1 MATIKEKLETEL
13 ALAKTE
19 VAALEATLEGLPEE
33 VKVLSEEVWT
43 KIKAL
48 FGVA

>member
-1 MATIKEKLETEL
+1 MATIKEKLEAEL
-13 ALAKTE
+13 AQAKTE
-19 VAALEATLEGLPEE
+19 VAALEATLAGLPEE
-33 VKVLSEEVWT
+33 VKVLGEEVWT